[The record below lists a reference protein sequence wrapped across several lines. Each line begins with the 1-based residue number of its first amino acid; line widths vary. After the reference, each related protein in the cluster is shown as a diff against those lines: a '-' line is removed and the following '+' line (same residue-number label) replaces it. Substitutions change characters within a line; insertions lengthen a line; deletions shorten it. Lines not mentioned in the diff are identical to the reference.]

1 MRVRIIEVDL
11 DIKDI
16 KEIVEKV
23 LEEKLLE
30 KKEDDDVC
38 EITIQFDENKDD
50 EKCEKKENKD
60 KLDKKDDENN
70 EKQTV
75 EEINEVINS
84 FMVDGKN
91 IDKEKRVEMA
101 LEVLFDKL
109 IEEINKQKR
118 NEKVS
123 NENN

>member
-50 EKCEKKENKD
+50 EKCEKEENKD